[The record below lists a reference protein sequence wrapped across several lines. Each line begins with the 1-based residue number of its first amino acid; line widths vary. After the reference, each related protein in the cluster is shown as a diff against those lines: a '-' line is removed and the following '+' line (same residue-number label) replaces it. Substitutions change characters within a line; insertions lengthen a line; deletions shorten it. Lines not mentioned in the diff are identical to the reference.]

1 MSLRGVYAGHV
12 TDSVLLMAVPPFE
25 RDPLQLAYVQV
36 AGHIA
41 ARIEAGELAPGARL
55 PPEREL
61 GCRVRGRVQHAA
73 AGNRRAAGPGP
84 GGHAARARELC
95 PAGLGAG
102 SPVRTSGLAWH
113 GQKWTPLVRSGLHCG
128 VSVVVPHQMCC

>member
-55 PPEREL
+55 P
-61 GCRVRGRVQHAA
+61 
-73 AGNRRAAGPGP
+73 
-84 GGHAARARELC
+84 
-95 PAGLGAG
+95 
-102 SPVRTSGLAWH
+102 
-113 GQKWTPLVRSGLHCG
+113 RSGSWLPSTGSRTTRCG
-128 VSVVVPHQMCC
+128 RQ